1 MTAMQALRHMIRF
14 NSHKMMKFLP
24 ITVFLYVIFQV
35 KLWFDLY
42 KNSNMQYDLRPSV
55 FSMVMLFIS
64 WVLVLYTRMM
74 LPKTSTLL
82 AMYIVGIAVTIL
94 HLMFSMILVLVF
106 AEKDDNYGWTVGI
119 GTLLCVFSILSFMEW
134 VWIESRK
141 LKPSVVQSS
150 DVSTETHDTST
161 I

>member
-1 MTAMQALRHMIRF
+1 
-14 NSHKMMKFLP
+14 MMKFLP
-24 ITVFLYVIFQV
+24 IVVFLYVIFQV

-42 KNSNMQYDLRPSV
+42 KNINMQYDLRPPV
-55 FSMVMLFIS
+55 FSGFVMFNL

-74 LPKTSTLL
+74 LPKTSILL
-82 AMYIVGIAVTIL
+82 AMYIFGIGVTIL
-94 HLMFSMILVLVF
+94 HLMHSMVLVLVY
-106 AEKDDNYGWTVGI
+106 AENDDSYGWTVEI